1 MEKLLVDTNIV
12 IDLLSKR
19 DDFYQEAQEL
29 FTLADNNKVELHVSA
44 LTFAN
49 THYLLSKY
57 QKLDD
62 ARKTLMKFKVLVN
75 VSPLDD
81 KIIELALVS
90 NFTDFEDAIQ
100 YHTALENDIE
110 IIITRNKKDFK
121 NAKLPVMTAKEYLK
135 NRQLQRFK
143 NNP

>member
-1 MEKLLVDTNIV
+1 MIDTNIV

-19 DDFYQEAQEL
+19 EAFFREAQEI
-29 FTLADNNKVELHVSA
+29 FTLADNKKKELFVSA

-62 ARKTLMKFKVLVN
+62 ARKTLSKFKVLVN
-75 VSPLDD
+75 VLPLDD
-81 KIIELALVS
+81 KIVELALVS
-90 NFTDFEDAIQ
+90 DFTDFEDAIQ
-100 YHTALENDIE
+100 YHTALEHGID

-121 NAKLPVMTAKEYLK
+121 NSKLPILNAREYLQK
-135 NRQLQRFK
+135 IS
-143 NNP
+143 

>member
-19 DDFYQEAQEL
+19 EEFFQEAQEL
-29 FTLADNNKVELHVSA
+29 FTLADNNKVELYVSA

-49 THYLLSKY
+49 THNLLSKY

-62 ARKTLMKFKVLVN
+62 ARKTLIKFKVLVK

-81 KIIELALVS
+81 KIVELALVS
-90 NFTDFEDAIQ
+90 DFKDFEDAIQ
-100 YHTALENDIE
+100 YHTALENEID

-121 NAKLPVMTAKEYLK
+121 NSKLPIMTAKEYLK
-135 NRQLQRFK
+135 K
-143 NNP
+143 

>member
-19 DDFYQEAQEL
+19 EDFFQEAQEF
-29 FTLADNNKVELHVSA
+29 FTLADNKKVELFVSA

-57 QKLDD
+57 QKLDE
-62 ARKTLMKFKVLVN
+62 ARKTLIKFKVLVE

-90 NFTDFEDAIQ
+90 DFKDFEDAIQ
-100 YHTALENDIE
+100 YHTALENGCLLYTSPSPRD
-110 IIITRNKKDFK
+110 
-121 NAKLPVMTAKEYLK
+121 
-135 NRQLQRFK
+135 
-143 NNP
+143 